1 MKIYIAGK
9 VTGEP
14 VAECTMK
21 FGSMQKQLEA
31 LGYKGVNPLEVVGT
45 WQATWH
51 QAMKSC
57 IKALVDCD
65 AVLALDDYDK
75 SQGAKIELDIA
86 EDLGIPVFFSI
97 ADLQV
102 DSGLLTTP
110 CQYTDD
116 GYCLRAEKDYCSN
129 GQCNCPHEILNIK
142 VVHSCVTCE
151 TLATVCAGCKKQI
164 GETKTEC

>member
-9 VTGEP
+9 VSGEP
-14 VAECTMK
+14 IATCTMK
-21 FGSMQKQLEA
+21 FGSMQKKLET
-31 LGYKGVNPLEVVGT
+31 LGYQAVNPLEVVGT
-45 WQATWH
+45 WQVTWH

-97 ADLQV
+97 DE
-102 DSGLLTTP
+102 LTAHQQA
-110 CQYTDD
+110 C
-116 GYCLRAEKDYCSN
+116 K
-129 GQCNCPHEILNIK
+129 HEILNLK
-142 VVHSCVTCE
+142 VVHSCVSCE